1 MWHVEWQLNAHYVGY
16 VHRIGMVV
24 VAVYMDV
31 VEERVCSATFIGGLC
46 RRGSHDV
53 LFIHG

>member
-24 VAVYMDV
+24 VAVYVDA
-31 VEERVCSATFIGGLC
+31 VEGESL
-46 RRGSHDV
+46 
-53 LFIHG
+53 